1 MKKLIVLL
9 IVVLSL
15 GGGLGFWYFK
25 AKAGPGTT
33 FRTTAVTLGTLKAT
47 IGATGT
53 IEPEEVID
61 VGAQVAGRIENF
73 GDDPSNPGKTVN
85 YGSKVEVG
93 TILAQLDPSLY
104 RARRDAAKAD
114 LEKARA
120 DLLQQKAKVNQ
131 TQRDWERAQGLILSK
146 SIAAAEFDLAKSA
159 YEVAVANVGVSQAQI
174 SQAEAALKEAET
186 NLDYTTIRAP
196 VKGTIIDRRVNVGQ
210 TVVASLQAPSLFLL
224 AKDLRKLEIWASVN
238 EADIGQIK
246 IGQPV
251 TFTVDALPSRVFEG
265 KVLRQ
270 GEFAARLNA
279 SMTQN
284 VVTYTVVVSTEN
296 PDGILLPYLT
306 ANLQFEVAEKTDAI
320 LVPNAALRW
329 LPKADQIAPDAKAAF
344 MRGKR
349 QKDSNANVKEKGK
362 AEEKGVGEA
371 AMVWIVDANGYV
383 RPIRI
388 RIGYS
393 DGVNTEVLSGELR
406 EGMEVVTG
414 EGRSNQLSG
423 NANPFAPQMFGK
435 KS

>member
-15 GGGLGFWYFK
+15 GGGLGFWYYK
-25 AKAGPGTT
+25 TKAGPGTT
-33 FRTTAVTLGTLKAT
+33 FRTSAVTVGTLKAT

-85 YGSKVEVG
+85 YGSQVEVG

-131 TQRDWERAQGLILSK
+131 TQRDWERAQNLILNK

-186 NLDYTTIRAP
+186 NLDYTTIRSP

-251 TFTVDALPSRVFEG
+251 TFTVDAIPNRTFEG

-270 GEFAARLNA
+270 GEFATRLNA

-296 PDGILLPYLT
+296 PEGILLPYLT
-306 ANLQFEVAEKTDAI
+306 ANLQFEVAEKTEAV

-329 LPKADQIAPDAKAAF
+329 LPKADQIAPDAKAEF

-349 QKDSNANVKEKGK
+349 QKDNANAKDKGK
-362 AEEKGVGEA
+362 AEEKGAGEA
-371 AMVWIVDANGYV
+371 ATVWIVDAGGYV

-393 DGVNTEVLSGELR
+393 DGVNTEVLSGDLR